1 MMNTLKSNPAL
12 LAGSLYTLGIF
23 ITALHLSRFGISDLD
38 LTRVRYIFAG
48 VAYCYFL
55 VLRLVAAALILDFR
69 LIRQTSLEATE
80 LTVKE
85 LRRSL
90 IFKIIDEISKVPWI
104 GDKLFAGYT
113 SEAAAAKLIKSVTLG
128 SVFVLVAGFGLIL
141 EMPRFPGVWDLY
153 PPPFLVVGLV
163 GIELAYLIYL
173 VFNRPMR
180 SIPRLA
186 GLWNCVLVLLLL
198 VDIWFY
204 ALTIHPLVKPIF
216 GGGVVTTSQIIPKD
230 DDSKKVLEGS
240 GVIRV
245 SNGIGSPLY
254 ILHST
259 DKSLYVAKQFKL
271 HVFARG
277 PKSFISHSR
286 IIQISRDL
294 LAGQFL

>member
-12 LAGSLYTLGIF
+12 LVGALYTIGIF

-38 LTRVRYIFAG
+38 LTRIRYVFAG
-48 VAYCYFL
+48 VVFCYFL
-55 VLRLVAAALILDFR
+55 VLRLAAAALILDYR
-69 LIRQTSLEATE
+69 LIRKTYLEATE
-80 LTVKE
+80 LTVRE

-90 IFKIIDEISKVPWI
+90 IFKVIDEISKVPWI
-104 GDKLFAGYT
+104 GGILFSGYT
-113 SEAAAAKLIKSVTLG
+113 SEEVAAKLIKFVTLG
-128 SVFVLVAGFGLIL
+128 SVFVLVAGFGLIIQ
-141 EMPRFPGVWDLY
+141 MPEPPGVWNLY

-173 VFNRPMR
+173 IFNRPMN

-204 ALTIHPLVKPIF
+204 ALSIHPLVKPIF
-216 GGGVVTTSQIIPKD
+216 GGGVVTTSQVIPKD
-230 DDSKKVLEGS
+230 DDSRKILEGS

-259 DKSLYVAKQFKL
+259 DKSLYVTKQFRL
-271 HVFARG
+271 NVFARS